1 MKEANDA
8 AESAQ
13 AQLDDARRLAAEAS
27 DKKSAMVQRKAEAE
41 EALAKAIQ
49 DKVEAESLLA
59 TSKAEAEKAETD
71 RLRIEKEIEVMPS
84 REETVKRVRPG
95 LPTLPGC
102 QVQSPLHRCEGLCTF
117 YTHEH
122 PNYCL

>member
-95 LPTLPGC
+95 LPTL
-102 QVQSPLHRCEGLCTF
+102 
-117 YTHEH
+117 
-122 PNYCL
+122 

>member
-1 MKEANDA
+1 V
-8 AESAQ
+8 ESAQ

-27 DKKSAMVQRKAEAE
+27 DKKSAMVQRKVEAE
-41 EALAKAIQ
+41 EALAEADRDKAE
-49 DKVEAESLLA
+49 VESLL
-59 TSKAEAEKAETD
+59 TEAEQAETD